1 MPLFVILQCCLY
13 QAPHNDIGMIVL
25 PSVQVGGADV
35 AVTLTFLS
43 LLESFLVALMKSL
56 RP

>member
-1 MPLFVILQCCLY
+1 MPLFVMLQCCLY